1 MVKQS
6 NVVLL
11 SFEVIAILL
20 ILSSCLTLV
29 VYLTSS
35 EATKIGKIP
44 TNSPYTL
51 LNISPQSNEIVF
63 PASNRIGVEQSF
75 NSLEEISVGK
85 SFVDIAK
92 DGDYTVVLIDQG
104 DTILEIVSDDSGT
117 RQYLL
122 TPVCLGEVRFEEL
135 SPETTDVEAG
145 VALYRIELTLP
156 DEGSSPELKYV
167 DIFDVW
173 CENGWHSWGSTNLL
187 HTEGRFYVDYGRAVL
202 HVTDRSYAVT
212 PTGFYQHQDCHSEV
226 GHSNIAGW
234 VTNNDIWS
242 LYNLPTNA
250 KFSVDSWI
258 TVDMYGNVQLG
269 TSSDKWLSL
278 SFLPGVN
285 RSSTS
290 GTVGSL
296 LEGPR

>member
-6 NVVLL
+6 NVILL
-11 SFEVIAILL
+11 LFEVIAILL

-104 DTILEIVSDDSGT
+104 DTILEIVSGGGST

-122 TPVCLGEVRFEEL
+122 TPVCLGEIRFEEL
-135 SPETTDVEAG
+135 SLETNDVEAG
-145 VALYRIELTLP
+145 MALYRIELTLP
-156 DEGSSPELKYV
+156 DEGSGPELKYV
-167 DIFDVW
+167 A
-173 CENGWHSWGSTNLL
+173 S
-187 HTEGRFYVDYGRAVL
+187 A
-202 HVTDRSYAVT
+202 
-212 PTGFYQHQDCHSEV
+212 
-226 GHSNIAGW
+226 
-234 VTNNDIWS
+234 
-242 LYNLPTNA
+242 
-250 KFSVDSWI
+250 
-258 TVDMYGNVQLG
+258 
-269 TSSDKWLSL
+269 
-278 SFLPGVN
+278 
-285 RSSTS
+285 S
-290 GTVGSL
+290 G
-296 LEGPR
+296 